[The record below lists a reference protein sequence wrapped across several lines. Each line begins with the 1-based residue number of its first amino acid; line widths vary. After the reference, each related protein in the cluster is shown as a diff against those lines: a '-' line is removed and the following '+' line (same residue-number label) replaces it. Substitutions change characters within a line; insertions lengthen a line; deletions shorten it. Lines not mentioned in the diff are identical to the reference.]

1 MKYFDTENEVF
12 LRAKKILDEADAV
25 FVYTGAGMSAPSGAP
40 TFRGDKGFWNAF
52 PQYEA
57 LGMNF
62 QMMANPRTFE
72 DYLPLALGFYGFRLN
87 LYKSLKPHSG
97 YEALKRLFDMKQY
110 GGYVVTSNV
119 DGHTQKAGIENVL
132 EEHGSINAWQCIDR
146 LCSDRKG
153 LVEAPK
159 IVVDES
165 TMRGEIEEEHFCS
178 CGKALR
184 PNILMFWD
192 GRFCETTYR
201 SQSAAYQK
209 YKYGLMEK
217 RNPVKVAVLEIG
229 AGDEIDTMRVMAN
242 STASSFETRVIRI
255 NLDEEKETHY
265 NRAIHLQGDAEQI
278 INALVPSEKEDLQ
291 AA

>member
-1 MKYFDTENEVF
+1 MQQFVTNDINFSKARDII
-12 LRAKKILDEADAV
+12 RDSDAV
-25 FVYTGAGMSAPSGAP
+25 IVYTGAGMSAPSGAP
-40 TFRGDKGFWNAF
+40 TFRGDNGFWKAF

-72 DYLPLALGFYGFRLN
+72 DHLPLALGFYGFRLN
-87 LYKSLKPHSG
+87 LYKELKPHSG
-97 YEALKRLFDMKQY
+97 YEALKRLFEKKEY

-119 DGHTQKAGIENVL
+119 DGHTQRVGIKNVL
-132 EEHGSINAWQCIDR
+132 EEHGSINTWQCVDKS
-146 LCSDRKG
+146 CADKSG
-153 LVEAPK
+153 LVEAPE
-159 IVVDES
+159 IVVNET
-165 TMRGEIEEEHFCS
+165 TMRGKVEDKHYCS

-192 GRFCETTYR
+192 GRFCETVYQE
-201 SQSAAYQK
+201 QSKLYQK

-229 AGDEIDTMRVMAN
+229 AGDEIDTMRVMAS
-242 STASSFETRVIRI
+242 STATSFETWVIRI

-265 NRAIHLQGDAEQI
+265 NRVIHLQGDAEQI

-291 AA
+291 VA